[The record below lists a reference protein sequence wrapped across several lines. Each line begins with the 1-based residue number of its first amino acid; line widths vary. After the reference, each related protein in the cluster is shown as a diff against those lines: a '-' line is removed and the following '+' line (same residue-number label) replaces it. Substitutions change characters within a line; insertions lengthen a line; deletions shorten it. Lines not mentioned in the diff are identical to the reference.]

1 MHLEPLI
8 KQEESWSQIKSD
20 TVLLLFGILL
30 EHDLDL
36 ETIEVNGNL
45 SSAYFYKKYRLIKAV
60 VY

>member
-1 MHLEPLI
+1 M
-8 KQEESWSQIKSD
+8 KSD

-36 ETIEVNGNL
+36 ETMEVNGNL